1 MYQLRMMLLGGSPDP
16 ALVAT
21 DSCSV
26 DVATKSKADLGRMV
40 VDQRKRLQDGY
51 KSNES
56 KSATIK

>member
-1 MYQLRMMLLGGSPDP
+1 MMLLGGSPEP
-16 ALVAT
+16 ALVTT

-26 DVATKSKADLGRMV
+26 DLATKSKADLGHMV

-56 KSATIK
+56 KSATIR